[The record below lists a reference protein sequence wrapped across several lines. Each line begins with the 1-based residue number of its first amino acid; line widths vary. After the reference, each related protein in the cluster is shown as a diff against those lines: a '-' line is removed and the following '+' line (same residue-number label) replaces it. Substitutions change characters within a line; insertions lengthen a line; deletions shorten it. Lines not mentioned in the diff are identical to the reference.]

1 MSASAPT
8 ARFPRRP
15 TRGVMLG
22 LSGLRLASVSLAVVI
37 LLFWLLTIGG
47 ALGFGVGVL
56 LASPLVASSF
66 VTVGGRTAVEWAPLV
81 AQWEARNLT
90 GQTLWRAKPSRPR
103 PAGTLALPGDAASL
117 RFYVDAESGIC
128 MIHDPHRQTLTA
140 VLHVTHPA
148 YVLLGPGAQQ
158 ARVNAWGRVLA
169 GLAQSG
175 TCSSVQVLEATIPDS
190 GRGIGEWYE
199 AHGAHRGG
207 WAEEQYA
214 ELLSANSTGAS
225 THRTTISYS
234 LDMRAAGGAIKASG
248 GGFVGAAKVLWADL
262 VALEFGLRSAELH
275 FGNWMGEAEIAHAVR
290 SAYDPALGGDFQPSS
305 GGANLTHA
313 GPLAINEQWDHLR
326 HDSGFSTVLWVSEWP
341 RIDVAPHFLHALIF
355 TPGVRKTFALVARPT
370 GTRDALRRIR
380 REKTEMIADA
390 HQKAKI
396 GQVQDLSDAQEF
408 ADTEARERALI
419 AGHCD
424 VDFTGWLAITGSNED
439 ELAAAVKQVGR
450 AATQAG
456 CETRVLYGQQSQGFV
471 VAALPLGRTTL

>member
-1 MSASAPT
+1 
-8 ARFPRRP
+8 
-15 TRGVMLG
+15 
-22 LSGLRLASVSLAVVI
+22 
-37 LLFWLLTIGG
+37 
-47 ALGFGVGVL
+47 
-56 LASPLVASSF
+56 
-66 VTVGGRTAVEWAPLV
+66 
-81 AQWEARNLT
+81 
-90 GQTLWRAKPSRPR
+90 
-103 PAGTLALPGDAASL
+103 
-117 RFYVDAESGIC
+117 

-175 TCSSVQVLEATIPDS
+175 TCSSIQVLEATIPDS

-248 GGFVGAAKVLWADL
+248 GGLVGAAKVLRADL

-305 GGANLTHA
+305 GGANLSPRRSPGDQRAMGSSAPRLRLFHCA
-313 GPLAINEQWDHLR
+313 VGQRVASDRRGPPFLTCPYLHTRGPQDVRLGGSADR
-326 HDSGFSTVLWVSEWP
+326 DP
-341 RIDVAPHFLHALIF
+341 RRSAP
-355 TPGVRKTFALVARPT
+355 
-370 GTRDALRRIR
+370 
-380 REKTEMIADA
+380 
-390 HQKAKI
+390 
-396 GQVQDLSDAQEF
+396 
-408 ADTEARERALI
+408 
-419 AGHCD
+419 
-424 VDFTGWLAITGSNED
+424 
-439 ELAAAVKQVGR
+439 
-450 AATQAG
+450 
-456 CETRVLYGQQSQGFV
+456 Y
-471 VAALPLGRTTL
+471 